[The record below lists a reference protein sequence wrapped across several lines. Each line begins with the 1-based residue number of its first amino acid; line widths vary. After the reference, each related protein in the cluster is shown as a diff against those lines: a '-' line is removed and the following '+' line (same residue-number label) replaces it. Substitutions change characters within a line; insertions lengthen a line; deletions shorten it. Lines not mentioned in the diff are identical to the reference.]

1 MASNLGLY
9 TPDLA
14 EALGLHPNDLAAR
27 LDSRGLSG
35 FTIAELKKIL
45 RFLQRLAPRQ
55 RHQFGVSGPKKEL
68 VRICSRFSLSVP
80 SFVCPLSTRPSPG
93 VAVHVYVLGR
103 RFGRPQIRRV
113 ESFDA
118 NVTAQLVISPQ
129 QAFHPAPQ
137 PHCERAAGAS
147 VTAAHAEGRA
157 SMPPTQILPPAPA
170 LAYAPAAHAVPAAAP
185 ACAASS
191 SPCPSSSLL
200 SASPGPAAKRVKQF
214 VVKQEATKCDEL
226 PQSASEAEALSQLA
240 AMQFD
245 RARALRALR
254 QVASRQ
260 AGMVQAGQQPL
271 EVGPWHVDAAMVLLV
286 GEMEARE
293 EARREDAA
301 RYASEEAVDRDREAA
316 RQKKALLLSNGGCG
330 AIFATFYTSAS
341 ALLAPGAST
350 EGWSFGRLVRG
361 LDESAS
367 EPVPCD
373 EGEGGTVHAERSSLR
388 RAAMRL
394 LNLETKAIRW
404 YGPPASG
411 FFAELASRFE
421 ASCFEASRSGDARG
435 HKEPTRGPPG
445 PPATTQGRGFG
456 GLSLGWL
463 EAARAWVEDEAA
475 QVERALYAMPQAEG
489 AGSAM
494 GEGWSRLPAF
504 LRPFTPKATLEDDGF
519 TACQAIADKEPAPG
533 NKPMLTRPVVIPTR
547 CENAQGSEQAV
558 VICVD

>member
-68 VRICSRFSLSVP
+68 
-80 SFVCPLSTRPSPG
+80 
-93 VAVHVYVLGR
+93 
-103 RFGRPQIRRV
+103 IRRV

-254 QVASRQ
+254 QVASRQAGMVQ

-533 NKPMLTRPVVIPTR
+533 NKPVLTRPVMIPTR
-547 CENAQGSEQAV
+547 RENAQGSEQAV